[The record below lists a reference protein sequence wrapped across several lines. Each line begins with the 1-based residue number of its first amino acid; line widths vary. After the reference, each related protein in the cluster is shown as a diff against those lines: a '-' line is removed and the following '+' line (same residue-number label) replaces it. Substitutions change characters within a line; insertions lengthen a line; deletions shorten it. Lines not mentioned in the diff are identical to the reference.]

1 MSSIL
6 VPDAA
11 VHFDAMYDVHCTQL
25 CLCVCVFVVKTE
37 MDRLS
42 VYDKVIHQTK
52 LRL

>member
-11 VHFDAMYDVHCTQL
+11 VHSGAMYTTL
-25 CLCVCVFVVKTE
+25 RNCVVDKTE